1 SIFDS
6 LTQIKRVEKEHLHG
20 EVVAFGI
27 LVQLELEKK
36 FEELEKLKAFYEKI
50 KLPTKLNEIVIKEE
64 YLKKKDAVIDKILD
78 SAAYSDI
85 PLNFTRDEFLAVLEK
100 NI

>member
-1 SIFDS
+1 MILTDVYMVSNLIDFKYNGALAHSIFDS
-6 LTQIKRVEKEHLHG
+6 LTQIKRVE
-20 EVVAFGI
+20 
-27 LVQLELEKK
+27 
-36 FEELEKLKAFYEKI
+36 
-50 KLPTKLNEIVIKEE
+50 KEE